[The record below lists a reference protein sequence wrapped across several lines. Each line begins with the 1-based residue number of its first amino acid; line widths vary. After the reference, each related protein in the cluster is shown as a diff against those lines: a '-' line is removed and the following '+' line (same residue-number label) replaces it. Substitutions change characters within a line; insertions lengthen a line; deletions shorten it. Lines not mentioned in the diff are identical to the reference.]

1 MIKETWSAVR
11 AIVALLKEDKC
22 YCCLVWYHRN
32 LQPNPNVNITARD
45 CCRAEENMPTV
56 AAWTINLHGVLPA
69 MGGGVVK
76 GDRAALSIELAHYR
90 VVFERES
97 SAAESCLEG

>member
-1 MIKETWSAVR
+1 
-11 AIVALLKEDKC
+11 
-22 YCCLVWYHRN
+22 
-32 LQPNPNVNITARD
+32 
-45 CCRAEENMPTV
+45 MPTV
-56 AAWTINLHGVLPA
+56 AAWAINLHGVLPA